1 LPYARGWES
10 GEEQLPPGYGLD
22 TPDGGTWALRRP
34 DGTAVS
40 YFGAVY
46 RAGLLLAYLA
56 ALLEPS
62 AVLFLPHQPP
72 PDISTPTIG
81 AARLAA

>member
-1 LPYARGWES
+1 MVRRRRL
-10 GEEQLPPGYGLD
+10 LPPGYGLD